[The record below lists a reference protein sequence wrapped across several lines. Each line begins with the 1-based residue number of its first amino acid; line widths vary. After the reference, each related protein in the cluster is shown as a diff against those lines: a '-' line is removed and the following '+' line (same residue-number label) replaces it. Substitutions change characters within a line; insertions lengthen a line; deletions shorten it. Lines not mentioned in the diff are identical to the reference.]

1 MVDSPSGEVTFLFT
15 DIGGSTRLWEN
26 HAEQMNTAL
35 DRHDVLLRAAIEAHG
50 GRVFSTS
57 GDGLVA
63 AFARSEGA
71 VRGAPA
77 TASCRKVSVWKFI
90 VSVAIGLHTFLLLVG
105 LIVGVMAQ
113 LGDLVESMIK
123 RDAGIKDSA
132 ELIPGH
138 GGVLDRFD
146 SMLFTVPVLYYY
158 FRFFII

>member
-1 MVDSPSGEVTFLFT
+1 MLVGKRRADVREAGVMVDSPSGEVTFLFT

-35 DRHDVLLRAAIEAHG
+35 DRHDVLLRAAIEAPG

-90 VSVAIGLHTFLLLVG
+90 VSVPIARNGFMSPAG
-105 LIVGVMAQ
+105 LI
-113 LGDLVESMIK
+113 
-123 RDAGIKDSA
+123 AGAS
-132 ELIPGH
+132 
-138 GGVLDRFD
+138 
-146 SMLFTVPVLYYY
+146 
-158 FRFFII
+158 